1 MTLTRRMLIDVA
13 VPLEAINKEAAR
25 VKSIRHGHPSTPHFW
40 WARRPLAA
48 ARAVLF
54 AQLVDDPALRPEAA
68 AIADL
73 DEREYWIRAERARL
87 FRLIEDLVNW
97 ETTTDERLLKAAHE
111 EILRSTDGHPPPI
124 VAPFAGGGT
133 IPPRSAASR
142 ARDARLRSET
152 SPQSSSTKL
161 DGFVDAVVRTVS
173 ENCRTIGFSRAK
185 FEDGQ

>member
-73 DEREYWIRAERARL
+73 DER
-87 FRLIEDLVNW
+87 
-97 ETTTDERLLKAAHE
+97 
-111 EILRSTDGHPPPI
+111 
-124 VAPFAGGGT
+124 
-133 IPPRSAASR
+133 SAASR

-161 DGFVDAVVRTVS
+161 DGFDDAVVRTVS